1 MSSSV
6 QRPLRSCDPQDF
18 TEKSFK
24 VLAAG
29 ALPWRRHQGRLQVLV
44 IHRPKYDDWS
54 FPKGKLEKGET
65 LAQCAVREVKEEGGL
80 KITLGI
86 PLTAI
91 SYDMSKGSKAVY
103 YWAAHA
109 TGTPRGDGREVDGCA
124 WLDVGDA
131 LERLSNE
138 ADRLP
143 LQALAAAHDAHALD
157 TSALILA
164 RHAKAKPR
172 SGWTRAEGE
181 RPLATSGVR
190 QAESLAALLTAWRP
204 SRVRSSPWRRCMQTV
219 APYAAAQGIQVR
231 TVPALTEHSAT
242 KHPAKAVKAL
252 EKLLTKSHC
261 QLVCTHRPV
270 LPTLLPV
277 LASHGVQGCDRTL
290 PAKDPYLRPGAVIV
304 VHRPV
309 DDLTRIVS
317 VEVHEPFDD

>member
-6 QRPLRSCDPQDF
+6 PLPLRSCDPKGF
-18 TEKSFK
+18 AGTSFK

-29 ALPWRRHQGRLQVLV
+29 ALPWRRRQGRLQVLL

-65 LAQCAVREVKEEGGL
+65 LAECAVREVREEVGL

-86 PLTAI
+86 PLPAI
-91 SYDMSKGSKAVY
+91 TYDVQKGTKAVY
-103 YWAAHA
+103 YWAAH
-109 TGTPRGDGREVDGCA
+109 TSSTPHSDGREVDECS
-124 WLDVGDA
+124 WLSVDAA
-131 LERLSNE
+131 LERLSNT
-138 ADRLP
+138 ADQAP
-143 LQALAAAHDAHALD
+143 LLALAAAEAAGALE
-157 TSALILA
+157 TSVLIVS

-190 QAESLAALLTAWRP
+190 QAESLAQLLTAWRP
-204 SRVRSSPWRRCMQTV
+204 SRVRSSPWRRCMQTM
-219 APYAAAQGIQVR
+219 APYAAAQGFQLR
-231 TVPALTEHSAT
+231 TVNALTERAAT
-242 KHPAKAVKAL
+242 KRPAKAARAL
-252 EKLLTKSHC
+252 EKLLTKSHS
-261 QLVCTHRPV
+261 QVVCTHRPV
-270 LPTLLPV
+270 LPGLLSV
-277 LASHGVQGCDRTL
+277 LASHCVQKCDRTL
-290 PAKDPYLRPGAVIV
+290 PAKDPYLHPGGVVV